1 MRGLF
6 FSILLYCITGIS
18 SAQDSCNCASYEND
32 LRQFREAKDAGDAE
46 LAEKVA
52 RSLIG
57 QEASL
62 CEALGLDLLA
72 NLRVSS
78 AEIEKGLALL
88 MREKVLLDSLACS
101 FERYLDYFST
111 KSFYH
116 YSRDEYDSSLANSI
130 KALDIAESTEN
141 VARQIS
147 LRLGIGSAFYRTGQL
162 EKKLEY
168 ARSIIPLIE
177 QVDDSSLQS
186 QYYFNLFGAYYVHYR
201 ANREQNG
208 FLDSAEWYNKKAFA
222 LARQTGNRRFL
233 AFCYEALEI
242 VNRERKGPASRG
254 LIYVDSA
261 IYFSRGALN
270 TATLSELLINKA
282 YLLADLD
289 KNDMA
294 EIYVDSALYY
304 SAKNPQRSVYAAHLM
319 DASDLFAQLSDY
331 KRSLQLYKRA
341 AAIKDSIF
349 SVENAKMA
357 RELETRYNLE
367 KSEKQVAQLFRE
379 KAESRA
385 QQAWMLALMG
395 LSALTALVLYF
406 FYKQKLSSQKEKMAI
421 QKQQLL
427 RSQIN
432 PHFIFNALSSIRG
445 YLFSN
450 KDVMPAIEYLGK
462 FARLMRNIL
471 DLSEKEWVSLKEEMH
486 AVELF
491 LQIQQLR
498 YNNSFGYQ
506 IEIGEGIETD
516 TVFVPPLTAQPFIEN
531 AIEHGLSQVKHA
543 GIIYISCKLDGDK
556 IFFSIQDN
564 GIGIDRVQKRSEH
577 QSKAIKIFKERLSL
591 LAKNTKSHF
600 SFSIEDVGN
609 FGEGS
614 GTRVSYQLPVKV
626 MEA

>member
-1 MRGLF
+1 MRSLF
-6 FSILLYCITGIS
+6 FSILLCCIACIS
-18 SAQDSCNCASYEND
+18 SAQDPCNCASYEID
-32 LRQFREAKDAGDAE
+32 FRQFREAKDAGNPE
-46 LAEKVA
+46 TAEKIA
-52 RSLIG
+52 SFLIG
-57 QEASL
+57 QKATL
-62 CEALGLDLLA
+62 CEALGLDLMA

-78 AEIEKGLALL
+78 AKIEEGLALL
-88 MREKVLLDSLACS
+88 VQEKVLLDSLACS
-101 FERYLDYFST
+101 YESYLDYFST

-116 YSRDEYDSSLANSI
+116 YSQDEYDSSVANSM
-130 KALDIAESTEN
+130 KALDIAESTGN

-168 ARSIIPLIE
+168 AKSIIPLIE

-186 QYYFNLFGAYYVHYR
+186 QYYFNLFGAYYVHFR
-201 ANREQNG
+201 ANREQKG

-222 LARQTGNRRFL
+222 LARLTGNRRFL

-242 VNRERKGPASRG
+242 VNRERNGPASLG
-254 LIYVDSA
+254 LVYVDSA
-261 IYFSRGALN
+261 IFFSRGALN

-289 KNDMA
+289 KNALA
-294 EIYVDSALYY
+294 EVYADSALHY
-304 SAKNPQRSVYAAHLM
+304 SAKNPQRSVYASHLI
-319 DASDLFAQLSDY
+319 DASDLFAQLSDH
-331 KRSLQLYKRA
+331 KRSLQLYKLG
-341 AAIKDSIF
+341 AAIKDSIL
-349 SVENAKMA
+349 SVEKAKMA
-357 RELETRYNLE
+357 RELEAKYNLE
-367 KSEKQVAQLFRE
+367 KTEKQVAQLFRE

-406 FYKQKLSSQKEKMAI
+406 FYKQKLSSQREKMAI

-531 AIEHGLSQVKHA
+531 AIEHGLSQVKHT

-556 IFFSIQDN
+556 IFFAIQDN

-614 GTRVSYQLPVKV
+614 GTRVSYQLPVRV